1 MLIDKYQRIR
11 ICDFGFGKL
20 CNREQVLSTYC
31 GSPFYAAPEMVT
43 ATPYLGPPVDMW
55 SCGVILYA
63 MLVGTLP
70 FQGEDMPR
78 LFRRISTGSYTT
90 PSYVS
95 SDAANLISRLL
106 CKSAKDRISAEECLE
121 HPWLNK
127 LPTPTPPLQLP
138 SIATPPP
145 QQQRQ
150 IIIQN
155 PSSSSSSS
163 AAAQPPT
170 PPEQEQKADSSSSST
185 AAEHQHTSKSKKS
198 SRASRLFTRIFYKK
212 KKVQVAPTRTDES
225 KTTKKN
231 NNNKLR
237 AVENRMVVRVKGFFK
252 TAFQRRLT

>member
-1 MLIDKYQRIR
+1 M
-11 ICDFGFGKL
+11 
-20 CNREQVLSTYC
+20 
-31 GSPFYAAPEMVT
+31 
-43 ATPYLGPPVDMW
+43 
-55 SCGVILYA
+55 ILYA

-155 PSSSSSSS
+155 PSSSSSS

>member
-155 PSSSSSSS
+155 PSSSSSS